1 MSQGCAFSAA
11 LFPCA
16 GETDTIDLA
25 TFEGK
30 KMKPTDDNVAIAKA
44 GTRRR
49 SWTAPHARRLATS
62 AAEAGDTIA
71 FDGAEIPS

>member
-1 MSQGCAFSAA
+1 
-11 LFPCA
+11 
-16 GETDTIDLA
+16 
-25 TFEGK
+25 
-30 KMKPTDDNVAIAKA
+30 MKPTDDNVAIAKA